1 MEFLF
6 VDNKTDISLKNFFM
20 FKHSK
25 ELLEGRQKG
34 RMSKGRRSEE
44 RISKGRI
51 SEGRMSK
58 GTIFIHIF
66 CILNSTFFPRVNLP
80 IWADHAF
87 SADLS
92 LGNTDFEKL
101 QYWKMWA
108 TASWISQTIPCHNI
122 YFHIIKLKV
131 YLVIWDR
138 YFPKKQARL

>member
-34 RMSKGRRSEE
+34 RMSKGRISEE

-80 IWADHAF
+80 ILADHAF

-92 LGNTDFEKL
+92 LGNTDFEKPPVFCSAIEKL
-101 QYWKMWA
+101 QY
-108 TASWISQTIPCHNI
+108 
-122 YFHIIKLKV
+122 
-131 YLVIWDR
+131 
-138 YFPKKQARL
+138 